1 MILIMVLLAVATWW
15 LTRDDD
21 AIAGRL
27 DNFAQCLTDRG
38 LVMYG
43 AEWCPHCQTQKK
55 MFGKSF
61 KYINYVECPQDP
73 KRCLAAGIEGYPT
86 WVINGEKLIGEQDLE
101 ILSKKTNCQIIE
113 VPLQ

>member
-1 MILIMVLLAVATWW
+1 MIQIMLLLAVDTWW

-43 AEWCPHCQTQKK
+43 AEWCPHCQNQKK
-55 MFGKSF
+55 AFGESF
-61 KYINYVECPQDP
+61 RYINYVECPQDP
-73 KRCLAAGIEGYPT
+73 KRCLVAGIEGYPT
-86 WVINGEKLIGEQDLE
+86 WMMTNSEKLIGEQKLVDL
-101 ILSKKTNCQIIE
+101 SRASDC
-113 VPLQ
+113 PLPANF